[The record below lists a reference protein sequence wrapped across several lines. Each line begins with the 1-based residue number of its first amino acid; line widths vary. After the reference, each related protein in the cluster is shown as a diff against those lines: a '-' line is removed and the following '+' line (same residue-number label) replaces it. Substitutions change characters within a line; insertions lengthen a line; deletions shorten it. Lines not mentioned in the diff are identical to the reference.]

1 MDTSKVFK
9 LQGELNAKGVAEGL
23 EKFFDLEKGMY
34 SEILPIENGFII
46 QAKER
51 EAKSWK
57 KFVGVS
63 KATKIKL
70 EIITEEI
77 ITVEI
82 GSGEWTDKGVA
93 AAAGAIV
100 FAPLLVTA
108 GVGAYQQKNLVAETF
123 EFIDE
128 YVKSDGQRGLR
139 SVVQPTVVVQQAAA
153 APIEKSP
160 VERVKE
166 LKELLDM
173 EIITQEEFDT
183 KKKEIL
189 GL

>member
-9 LQGELNAKGVAEGL
+9 LQGKLNAQDVAEGL
-23 EKFFDLEKGMY
+23 EKFFDLEKGMH
-34 SEILPIENGFII
+34 SEVLPIDDGFII

-51 EAKSWK
+51 EANSWK
-57 KFVGVS
+57 KFMGVS
-63 KATKIKL
+63 KATKVKI
-70 EIITEEI
+70 EVITDEI

-82 GSGEWTDKGVA
+82 GSGDWTDKGVA
-93 AAAGAIV
+93 AAAGSIV

-108 GVGAYQQKNLVAETF
+108 GVGAYQQKNLAAEIF

-139 SVVQPTVVVQQAAA
+139 SVSQPTVVVQQAAA
-153 APIEKSP
+153 APVEKSP
-160 VERVKE
+160 VEKVKE

-173 EIITQEEFDT
+173 EIITQEEFDK